1 MQVKL
6 TKDQAFEKATTGR
19 HRTSDSQY
27 SEAVD
32 LEDAIRL
39 HTVGD
44 HHLLEGYKTFM
55 SWAENQLSK
64 EKFREFEDVVRF
76 PLPTVG
82 VSGSIFD
89 DLSKVFESENSTFS
103 SMRFRTGSPV
113 NGRTFNDRFNFKHTM
128 KSRVFKTFASHPNS
142 FFVIEK
148 TPDDKEPRLYFV
160 HLEHYMG
167 HEYDEKNNL
176 LWLAWTVDSKRDHL
190 VVLDSEAFHH
200 FRKKPSTTQRVD
212 LTQSDYSYSKSK
224 HNLGFVPAD
233 LIYKEFFEE
242 DKKLKVNSPLAR
254 QVGQLDWLLF
264 WKLAKKVNDK
274 MSPFPI
280 YSHYEFLCEYT
291 DPVTKQSCDGQGNIF
306 FYDETD
312 TDQTGSLKHK
322 KCPACAKS
330 DSSKMIAGSRIS
342 IPAPET
348 KEDVDLKNPV
358 QVLNAEIES
367 AEYVTKEE
375 ERLENAIYYSIVG
388 KSLVAL
394 DTFSASETQIDIAT
408 ESRKNVLLKMANVLL
423 ATHKKIVDSFATY
436 MYPDDY
442 LGNDISYGDNWFLR
456 TDEQEVKL
464 YSEYKNNGL
473 PQQVK
478 LAQVRQ
484 IIKNRYST
492 DTDERTKQLL
502 MVDLEPFPLNTVQEV
517 YDMFTKNMV
526 PKKLVALKVYFNEI
540 IDQIEVNIG
549 HLGSFINLQD
559 SRKQDKLVFVK
570 KQIESVLEL
579 YIPYIGSIVQETQ
592 NQGTSSTDD
601 ED

>member
-1 MQVKL
+1 MQVRL
-6 TKDQAFEKATTGR
+6 TKDEAYEKATASR
-19 HRTSDSQY
+19 HRHNDSQY

-32 LEDAIRL
+32 LEDSIRL

-44 HHLLEGYKTFM
+44 HHLLEGYRTFM

-64 EKFREFEDVVRF
+64 EKFKEFEDVVRF

-89 DLSKVFESENSTFS
+89 DLSKVFESENSTFA
-103 SMRFRTGSPV
+103 SMRFMTGSPV
-113 NGRTFNDRFNFKHTM
+113 NGRTFNDQFNFKHIM

-148 TPDDKEPRLYFV
+148 TKEDIEPRLYFV
-160 HLEHYMG
+160 HLEHYLG

-176 LWLAWTVDSKRDHL
+176 LWLSWTVDSKRDHL
-190 VVLDSEAFHH
+190 VVLDSEVFHH
-200 FRKKPSTTQRVD
+200 FKKPSGSNDYEYSTTE
-212 LTQSDYSYSKSK
+212 
-224 HNLGFVPAD
+224 HGLGFVPAD

-312 TDQTGSLKHK
+312 TDQTGSMKHK
-322 KCPACAKS
+322 KCPSCAKS
-330 DSSKMIAGSRIS
+330 DSSRMIAGSRIS

-348 KEDVDLKNPV
+348 KEDIDLRNPV
-358 QVLNAEIES
+358 QVLNSAIES
-367 AEYVTKEE
+367 AQYVTKEE

-408 ESRKNVLLKMANVLL
+408 ESRKNVLLKMASVLL
-423 ATHKKIVDSFATY
+423 ATHKKIVDSYAGY
-436 MYPDDY
+436 LYPEFY

-456 TDEQEVKL
+456 TDEQEIKL
-464 YSEYKNNGL
+464 FSEYKTNGL

-492 DTDERTKQLL
+492 DTDERTKQLIL
-502 MVDLEPFPLNTVQEV
+502 VDLEPFPLNTVQEV
-517 YDMFTKNMV
+517 YDMYTKNMV
-526 PKKLVALKVYFNEI
+526 PKNLVALKVYFNEV
-540 IDQIEVNIG
+540 IDEIENTIG
-549 HLGSFINLQD
+549 HLGSFINYQD
-559 SRKQDKLVFVK
+559 GRKKDRLKVIK
-570 KQIESVLEL
+570 DQISKVLEL
-579 YIPYIGSIVQETQ
+579 YIPYIGSIDQ
-592 NQGTSSTDD
+592 NNIV
-601 ED
+601 EDPPED